1 LTHFSERQFWY
12 LTSRSRS
19 TCGVRPYVRA
29 TCNPDPD
36 SFVRRLIDWW
46 IGEDGLAIQ
55 ERSGVL
61 RWFVRD
67 GDDLVWG
74 DSSEE
79 LSARFPQVDADGN
92 RIYLPKS
99 LTFVP
104 ASHDDNT
111 ALLAADPGY
120 RATLMALPLVDRSR
134 LLGGNWNVRDAAGSY
149 FRRQWFPI
157 LEQAPHPSEVVCGLY
172 AVNAAS
178 GRVLVAEDNATGTPL
193 RWIACVGEFIS
204 PPLSAKSPIEALQ
217 AEIMALLDV
226 LNETRKLLSLFATY
240 PREFNP
246 RTVVETHAREKNC
259 ILLIGA
265 LRQSLQAEFFGGAS

>member
-1 LTHFSERQFWY
+1 MSTTETFTACAKTLPHAELLHLRRLVKVFTDTHSENGTDWILINRDTIVC
-12 LTSRSRS
+12 TSRQ
-19 TCGVRPYVRA
+19 
-29 TCNPDPD
+29 
-36 SFVRRLIDWW
+36 L
-46 IGEDGLAIQ
+46 
-55 ERSGVL
+55 
-61 RWFVRD
+61 
-67 GDDLVWG
+67 
-74 DSSEE
+74 
-79 LSARFPQVDADGN
+79 
-92 RIYLPKS
+92 
-99 LTFVP
+99 
-104 ASHDDNT
+104 
-111 ALLAADPGY
+111 
-120 RATLMALPLVDRSR
+120 
-134 LLGGNWNVRDAAGSY
+134 
-149 FRRQWFPI
+149 
-157 LEQAPHPSEVVCGLY
+157 PHPSEMVCGIY
-172 AVNAAS
+172 AVHAAS